1 MNRAIPTHDPVRRQ
15 RRADGARL
23 EASQATDPEIKTVL
37 LEIALAY
44 ERLTQ
49 IVAKA
54 QHERFALVRRLR
66 ARRFLLSQLRGFCR
80 AIQRTRVR
88 VRAGDAFPSAPR
100 GNHQARNDDTQQYS
114 SRTRRKSCCVR
125 NATPGDAWDSRA
137 VGLLPSGEPGVAI
150 SAIWAF
156 MIIDPSPNLL
166 YSGVPNRT
174 STLTLAAKRAFH
186 FPRGTD
192 VVLKFA

>member
-1 MNRAIPTHDPVRRQ
+1 MP
-15 RRADGARL
+15 
-23 EASQATDPEIKTVL
+23 
-37 LEIALAY
+37 
-44 ERLTQ
+44 
-49 IVAKA
+49 
-54 QHERFALVRRLR
+54 
-66 ARRFLLSQLRGFCR
+66 LS
-80 AIQRTRVR
+80 
-88 VRAGDAFPSAPR
+88 S
-100 GNHQARNDDTQQYS
+100 
-114 SRTRRKSCCVR
+114 TRRV
-125 NATPGDAWDSRA
+125 PGGRVAACGTLRLA
-137 VGLLPSGEPGVAI
+137 MLGIAGLLGCLPSGEPGVAI

>member
-37 LEIALAY
+37 LEIALAC

-100 GNHQARNDDTQQYS
+100 RNHQARNDATQQYS

-137 VGLLPSGEPGVAI
+137 VGLPTKRRAWCGNLGYMGFYDHRSVAK
-150 SAIWAF
+150 
-156 MIIDPSPNLL
+156 
-166 YSGVPNRT
+166 
-174 STLTLAAKRAFH
+174 STILGRSE
-186 FPRGTD
+186 
-192 VVLKFA
+192 